1 MPVIGSQLTMVE
13 GTDCSVSILEM
24 ADNDGRL
31 AKAGL
36 QEVLKF
42 FCWDCRAGLVS

>member
-1 MPVIGSQLTMVE
+1 MSVIGSQLTMVE
-13 GTDCSVSILEM
+13 GADCSVSILEL

-36 QEVLKF
+36 QEVLKL
-42 FCWDCRAGLVS
+42 FCWNCCAGLVS